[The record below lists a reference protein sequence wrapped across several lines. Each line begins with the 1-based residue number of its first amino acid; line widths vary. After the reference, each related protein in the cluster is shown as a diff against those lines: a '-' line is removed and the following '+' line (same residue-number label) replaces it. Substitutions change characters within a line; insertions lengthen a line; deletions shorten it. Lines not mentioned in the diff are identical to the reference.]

1 MYYVSVQDSVR
12 QFDRFK
18 TIVLMLL
25 VAVLLPL
32 LWMGRDAAR
41 GIVAPGEG
49 APAESAPQQAVA
61 APAPPITL
69 DTPADGTTF
78 VTDSATLIGTATPGD
93 TVVVLVNG
101 TGAGEVPVAVDGG
114 WRYDLAMPEPGDY
127 RIVARLLGA
136 DGVEKGLSHAIIV
149 TRLPSLK
156 PISTPAITG
165 PQADATVTAGEL
177 DFGGT
182 GESTREVVLVVD
194 GRELGR
200 SIVAADGR
208 WTLRATLAEGDHDA
222 HVYTLDD
229 AGNALMS
236 NTVHL
241 SASGEAPA
249 ATGEQDREGE
259 GDGDG
264 DRVADGVDQCP
275 GTPAD
280 VAVDEHGCPRAGE
293 TLLTLTGVTFE
304 NNEAALEPESAEALD
319 RAIETLRRSPGLS
332 IVIEGHTDDRGDADY
347 NLELSRQRA
356 ESVRQYFIDHGL
368 PEERLEAVGKGE
380 TEPLMPNDNEAAR
393 GKNRRVELVVK

>member
-12 QFDRFK
+12 QYDRFK
-18 TIVLMLL
+18 TIVVMLL

-32 LWMGRDAAR
+32 LWFGRDTAR
-41 GIVAPGEG
+41 GSAAAGEG
-49 APAESAPQQAVA
+49 TATETAPPQQVA
-61 APAPPITL
+61 APAPPVTL

-93 TVVVLVNG
+93 RVFVLVNG
-101 TGAGEVPVAVDGG
+101 TSAGEVPVAVDGG

-127 RIVARLLGA
+127 RIVARLVGTG
-136 DGVEKGLSHAIIV
+136 GVEKGLSHAIIV
-149 TRLPSLK
+149 SRLPSLK
-156 PISTPAITG
+156 PISTPAIAE
-165 PQADATVTAGEL
+165 PQADATVAAGEL
-177 DFGGT
+177 EFTGT
-182 GESTREVVLVVD
+182 GEPAREVVLVVD
-194 GRELGR
+194 GKELGR
-200 SIVAADGR
+200 STAAPDGR
-208 WTLRATLAEGDHDA
+208 WTLKATLAAGGHDA
-222 HVYTLDD
+222 HAYTLDD

-241 SASGEAPA
+241 SVSGEAPVA
-249 ATGEQDREGE
+249 ASAQGAE

-275 GTPAD
+275 GTPAG

-304 NNEAALEPESAEALD
+304 NNKAELKPESAEVLD
-319 RAIETLRRSPGLS
+319 RAIETLKRSPGLG

-368 PEERLEAVGKGE
+368 PQERLEAVGKGE
-380 TEPLMPNDNEAAR
+380 TEPLIPNDNEEAR
-393 GKNRRVELVVK
+393 RKNRRVELVVK

>member
-32 LWMGRDAAR
+32 LWFGREAAR
-41 GIVAPGEG
+41 GGAASGEG
-49 APAESAPQQAVA
+49 APAVAAPQQPVA
-61 APAPPITL
+61 APAPPVTL

-78 VTDSATLIGTATPGD
+78 VTDSATLIGTASPGD
-93 TVVVLVNG
+93 RVVVVVNG
-101 TGAGEVPVAVDGG
+101 TNAGEAPVAVDGG

-127 RIVARLLGA
+127 RVVAKLLGA
-136 DGVEKGLSHAIIV
+136 DGAEKGSSHPIIL

-156 PISTPAITG
+156 PVATPVVSE
-165 PQADATVTAGEL
+165 PQADAAVAAGEL
-177 DFGGT
+177 VFAGT
-182 GESTREVVLVVD
+182 GEPTREVVLVVD
-194 GRELGR
+194 GKELGR
-200 SIVAADGR
+200 GIAAPDGR
-208 WTLRATLAEGDHDA
+208 WTLKAMLAGGDHDA

-241 SASGEAPA
+241 RADGEAPPA
-249 ATGEQDREGE
+249 AREQGAA

-264 DRVADGVDQCP
+264 DRVADEADQCP

-280 VAVDEHGCPRAGE
+280 VAVDERGCPRAGE

-304 NNEAALEPESAEALD
+304 NNKAELKPESAEALD
-319 RAIETLRRSPGLS
+319 RAIETLERSPGLG

-356 ESVRQYFIDHGL
+356 ESVRRYFIDHGL

-380 TEPLMPNDNEAAR
+380 TEPLVPNDNEQAR
-393 GKNRRVELVVK
+393 RKNRRVELVVK